1 MTKQFL
7 FGTLLNLNLNIVM
20 SAKSFGTSRQ
30 LFPRKQEVSGE
41 SLFTSFSFIVY
52 NFSATTRRF
61 LAQHSGAMLNNAASI
76 RNNIAVMLQRCVVLK
91 IVVAIRLVRTKSP
104 SSEVQ

>member
-7 FGTLLNLNLNIVM
+7 FGT
-20 SAKSFGTSRQ
+20 

-52 NFSATTRRF
+52 NFSATTGRF

-76 RNNIAVMLQRCVVLK
+76 RNNIAVMLQSCVVLK
-91 IVVAIRLVRTKSP
+91 IVVAIRPKSP
-104 SSEVQ
+104 SCEVQ

>member
-7 FGTLLNLNLNIVM
+7 FGT
-20 SAKSFGTSRQ
+20 

-52 NFSATTRRF
+52 IFSATTRRF
-61 LAQHSGAMLNNAASI
+61 LAQHSGAMLNNL
-76 RNNIAVMLQRCVVLK
+76 MLQAFET
-91 IVVAIRLVRTKSP
+91 IS
-104 SSEVQ
+104 Q